1 MDIKQEWKKHF
12 TWIVLLVLMTA
23 VLFAGLNFQ
32 QLVSAWTVS
41 KETRE
46 LERQAAYAPEGV
58 DNPAPLADD
67 FEAGLSTA
75 FWDFTIINGAGQA
88 SNETAWHAAELEIDH
103 QLTLR
108 HVQDPEFETESADWH
123 EPSSEQYNNVTLI
136 GGSGFQLTS
145 SSDVIV
151 EFKSRVDESFYGTA
165 GVVLQPQGTLQADGR
180 FAKPFDMFGFSV
192 IGNESSFDGA
202 NGSVCY
208 LALNWAPVQVE
219 AMNVDPEVWHTYQ
232 IHLHQVSRIKWMG
245 TVSADGSELCR
256 MTMPAFGPME
266 IQVWSDNYLVSTQ
279 PQRWWQI
286 APVLELGFQDGGIKE
301 FHLDDIR
308 IFEEVQE

>member
-1 MDIKQEWKKHF
+1 MDIKQEWKKRF
-12 TWIVLLVLMTA
+12 TWIALLVLTPA

-32 QLVSAWTVS
+32 QLVSVWTVS
-41 KETRE
+41 NETRQ
-46 LERQAAYAPEGV
+46 LERRAAFAPEGV
-58 DNPAPLADD
+58 ENPAPLTED
-67 FEAGLSTA
+67 FKAGLSTA

-88 SNETAWHAAELEIDH
+88 SNETAWHAAEMEIDH

-108 HVQDPEFETESADWH
+108 HVKDPEFEAESADWH

-136 GGSGFQLTS
+136 GGSGFQPTP
-145 SSDVIV
+145 SSDVVV
-151 EFKSRVDESFYGTA
+151 EFKSRVDENFYGTA
-165 GVVLQPQGTLQADGR
+165 GVVLQPQGTLQADGL

-192 IGNESSFDGA
+192 IGNESSFNGA

-219 AMNVDPEVWHTYQ
+219 AMNVDPEVWHIYQ
-232 IHLHQVSRIKWMG
+232 IRLHQVSRIEWMG
-245 TVSADGSELCR
+245 TVSVDGSELCR
-256 MTMPAFGPME
+256 MTMPAFGPVE

-279 PQRWWQI
+279 PQGWWQI
-286 APVLELGFQDGGIKE
+286 ASVLELGFQDGGNKE

-308 IFEEVQE
+308 IFGEVRE

>member
-1 MDIKQEWKKHF
+1 MDIKQEWKKRF
-12 TWIVLLVLMTA
+12 TWIVLLVLTPA

-41 KETRE
+41 NETRQ
-46 LERQAAYAPEGV
+46 LERRAAFAPEGV
-58 DNPAPLADD
+58 ENPAPLTEN
-67 FEAGLSTA
+67 FEAGLSTT

-88 SNETAWHAAELEIDH
+88 SNETAWHAVEMEIDH

-108 HVQDPEFETESADWH
+108 HVQDPQFETESADWH

-136 GGSGFQLTS
+136 GGSGFQPTS

-151 EFKSRVDESFYGTA
+151 EFKSRVDENFYGTA
-165 GVVLQPQGTLQADGR
+165 GVVLQPQGTLQADGL
-180 FAKPFDMFGFSV
+180 FAQPFDMFGFSV
-192 IGNESSFDGA
+192 IGNESSFNGA

-219 AMNVDPEVWHTYQ
+219 AMNVEPEVWHTYQ
-232 IHLHQVSRIKWMG
+232 IRLHQVSRIKWMG
-245 TVSADGSELCR
+245 TVSVDGSELCR
-256 MTMPAFGPME
+256 MTMPAFGHME